1 MEKLKACIWDLDG
14 TLFDSYQSIV
24 SSLVDVAEAC
34 GVPDTA
40 EKIMK
45 TVKQEAVSAYLRDL
59 SAACGKS
66 TDELMQMYRTVSHAK
81 MDGIT
86 LIPGAA
92 ETLAALRKQGVQHFV
107 YTHRGSS
114 TMHLL
119 DRLGLTGYF
128 TEIVTHEHGFPPKP
142 SGEGVNY
149 LTGKYALDKTA
160 TAYIGDRTLD
170 VLCAKD
176 AGVQAVLY
184 LPEDSCVEPTG
195 QEDRIIRELGEL
207 VRMTEF
213 PE

>member
-45 TVKQEAVSAYLRDL
+45 AVKQGAVSVYLRDL
-59 SAACGKS
+59 SVTCGKG

-81 MDGIT
+81 MDEIT

-92 ETLAALRKQGVQHFV
+92 ETLAALREQGVWHFV

-119 DRLGLTGYF
+119 DRLRLTGYF
-128 TEIVTHEHGFPPKP
+128 TEIVTHEHGFAPKP

-149 LTGKYALDKTA
+149 LTEKYRLDKNA
-160 TAYIGDRTLD
+160 TAYLGGRTLD

-176 AGVQAVLY
+176 AGVQAILY

-195 QEDRIIRELGEL
+195 EEDRIIRELAEL
-207 VRMTEF
+207 TRMTEL

>member
-24 SSLVDVAEAC
+24 SSLVDVAAAC

-45 TVKQEAVSAYLRDL
+45 TVKQGAVSAYLRDL
-59 SAACGKS
+59 SAACGKG
-66 TDELMQMYRTVSHAK
+66 TAELMQMYRTVSHAK
-81 MDGIT
+81 MDEI
-86 LIPGAA
+86 
-92 ETLAALRKQGVQHFV
+92 TLAALQAQGVRHFV

-114 TMHLL
+114 TTHLL

-128 TEIVTHEHGFPPKP
+128 TEIVTHEHGFTPKP
-142 SGEGVNY
+142 SGEGVTY
-149 LTGKYALDKTA
+149 LTEKYALDKAA

-176 AGVQAVLY
+176 AGVQAILY

-195 QEDRIIRELGEL
+195 KEDRIIRELREL
-207 VRMTEF
+207 TRMTEL

>member
-1 MEKLKACIWDLDG
+1 M
-14 TLFDSYQSIV
+14 
-24 SSLVDVAEAC
+24 DVAVAC

-59 SAACGKS
+59 SAACGKG

-92 ETLAALRKQGVQHFV
+92 ETLAALQAQGVRHFV

-114 TMHLL
+114 TTHLL
-119 DRLGLTGYF
+119 NRLGLTGYF
-128 TEIVTHEHGFPPKP
+128 TEIVTHEHGFTPKP

-149 LTGKYALDKTA
+149 LTEKYALDKAA

-176 AGVQAVLY
+176 AGARAVLF
-184 LPEDSCVEPTG
+184 LPEGTPVAPTG
-195 QEDRIIRELGEL
+195 KEDRIIGRLEELLEEEL
-207 VRMTEF
+207 LE
-213 PE
+213 EELLEELE

>member
-24 SSLVDVAEAC
+24 SSLVDVATAC

-45 TVKQEAVSAYLRDL
+45 TVKQGAVSAYLRDL
-59 SAACGKS
+59 SAACGKG
-66 TDELMQMYRTVSHAK
+66 TAELMQMYRTVSHAK
-81 MDGIT
+81 MDEIT

-92 ETLAALRKQGVQHFV
+92 ETLAALQAQGVRHFV

-114 TMHLL
+114 TTHLL
-119 DRLGLTGYF
+119 DRLGLTAYF
-128 TEIVTHEHGFPPKP
+128 TETVTHEHGFAPKP
-142 SGEGVNY
+142 SGEGVTY
-149 LTGKYALDKTA
+149 LTEKYALDKAA

-176 AGVQAVLY
+176 AGVQAILY

-195 QEDRIIRELGEL
+195 KEDRIIRELREL
-207 VRMTEF
+207 TRMTEL